1 MTSVDE
7 HKEAMQALKAE
18 QQQKVKQASHIDRGL
33 VLVHTGNGKG
43 KSSSAFG
50 VVARALGWGQQIAVV
65 QFIKGTWKTGEREF
79 FKRFPEQVHW
89 HTMGEGFT
97 WNTQDKE
104 RDIAA
109 AVSAF
114 DKANALLTS
123 GDFDLV
129 LLDEIN
135 IALRYDYLDV
145 QLVLDT
151 VQARS
156 KRTSVILTGRDAKSE
171 LMELADLVTE
181 MTEIKHPFK
190 AGIKAKQG
198 IDY

>member
-1 MTSVDE
+1 MSDNDA
-7 HKEAMQALKAE
+7 HKKAMQEVQSKHKAKIKE
-18 QQQKVKQASHIDRGL
+18 KKHSDRGL

-50 VVARALGWGQQIAVV
+50 VAARALGWGHQVGVV
-65 QFIKGTWKTGEREF
+65 QFIKGSWKTGEREF
-79 FKRFPEQVHW
+79 FKRFPEQLTW

-109 AVSAF
+109 AQSAF
-114 DKANALLTS
+114 DKATALMQS
-123 GDFDLV
+123 GDYDLI

-145 QLVLDT
+145 EKVIEA
-151 VQARS
+151 VESRN
-156 KRTSVILTGRDAKSE
+156 KRTSVVLTGRDAKQP
-171 LMELADLVTE
+171 LMDMADLVSE
-181 MTEIKHPFK
+181 MKEIKHPFK